1 MKKLILLMSF
11 LGLLLVIGPAIL
23 YLSDLIEKDSMKT
36 LMLIGTIIW
45 FVLAPFWMKE
55 EAKAASE

>member
-1 MKKLILLMSF
+1 MKKLTLLFSL
-11 LGLLLVIGPAIL
+11 LGLVLVIGSAIL
-23 YLSDLIEKDSMKT
+23 YLSDLIEKDSMKS

-55 EAKAASE
+55 EAKMTPK